1 MDHDKLEKN
10 IRRSRTEEM
19 RERTNKTTKPAEEV
33 RKSVHQGFQT

>member
-19 RERTNKTTKPAEEV
+19 RERTNKTTEPAEEV
-33 RKSVHQGFQT
+33 RKSVYQGFQT